1 MYIFTLR
8 VVHYII
14 QALQL
19 KAADCP
25 GLRSCRTHLFL
36 HSPDA
41 GKIPYS
47 SHALDAQ
54 PLFPFSAHDSPICV
68 LPQHSMLGPIVIPLS
83 HTHAD
88 GSVDPAAAV
97 EEYLGHASQRSWGI
111 PVKPIAHLSHDAGL
125 GALEVLPELVVP
137 TGQDLHTFP
146 EPNDPTNCP
155 TGQVMGPVTGSV
167 QVNPA
172 PLGDVL
178 TNQPAGQE
186 QSAMSSAP
194 SAAVVADAGHAVQA
208 VMPSL
213 SAYEPRAHLEH
224 PVRPPPL

>member
-54 PLFPFSAHDSPICV
+54 PLFPFSAHDSPICA
-68 LPQHSMLGPIVIPLS
+68 LPQHSMLAPIAIYYS
-83 HTHAD
+83 
-88 GSVDPAAAV
+88 S
-97 EEYLGHASQRSWGI
+97 ASCCRPPSP
-111 PVKPIAHLSHDAGL
+111 PVKGRPKCRGGRFAFLPPIAAQL
-125 GALEVLPELVVP
+125 ALEEP
-137 TGQDLHTFP
+137 TSTPYEGEGQHH
-146 EPNDPTNCP
+146 CR
-155 TGQVMGPVTGSV
+155 
-167 QVNPA
+167 PA
-172 PLGDVL
+172 HP
-178 TNQPAGQE
+178 P
-186 QSAMSSAP
+186 QSS
-194 SAAVVADAGHAVQA
+194 
-208 VMPSL
+208 
-213 SAYEPRAHLEH
+213 
-224 PVRPPPL
+224 